1 MNSRTCVCIATA
13 VVCGWTLA
21 ASELSLAQ
29 EEAATRGTL
38 DEIITTARRVEE
50 SVQDTPVSV
59 AAYTA
64 EDLRDRMIF
73 STAQLD
79 DITPNLQF
87 TNMTTL
93 AGNNNSSVIVIRGV
107 GQIDP
112 TSSVDP
118 GVGLY
123 IDDVYMGQSIGA
135 TMDFRDIRTV
145 EVLRGPQGTLFGK
158 NSVGGAILL
167 ATVEPGDEFG
177 GEIRVGTGTD
187 SLADVFAAV
196 DVPFSE
202 TVKSRFSF
210 GMRKQDGYVTRLQTG
225 EDLGDTNVWTLT
237 GKFLFDVSDNF
248 QAKLQF
254 DYSEADEN
262 GNAMVFAASNEL
274 ATFQI
279 IASRDAG
286 CPGATFPPPGIPVP
300 MIDDDRCANDF
311 QNKGPYSNNGT
322 YPIESIMKN
331 TGFSLHLDWQ
341 LSDEWSLKSVTAA
354 RNLDWEGIRDA
365 DNTPLT
371 ILHTDYDSNGDQFS
385 QELRLQYS
393 ADRLT
398 GTAGVFYFQE
408 KITDIVY
415 VQLND
420 PAPGVQEDSDN
431 NITDNS
437 TWAVFTQWTF
447 DATDQL
453 SLTLGGRYT
462 EDTKASTPDQYN
474 YVNPDAKYLPV
485 QKYEKT
491 FDDFSLTA
499 SGAYHFSEQIMGY
512 LSYSEAFK
520 GGGWNSHF
528 NTCQILEPCATQLGL
543 VPGTPPYNNAV
554 AAAEAFALGIHSF
567 GPEEAATWEIGFKM
581 DLADNTLRLNA
592 AIFSTDYTDLQFTYR
607 SGVAPY
613 LANAGEASIDGAE
626 VEMTWLPTD
635 RWLVEAGIGVLDS
648 SVDSLREIA
657 GTGIGVAVGNKLPFT
672 PDLQY
677 NFGISYL
684 GTFSNGWTITPRIDY
699 SYRDKTYW
707 DANNTEEIAVNSEYN
722 LVNASLVVGPGEG
735 NWRARLAVTNL
746 TDEEYS
752 IGGNSSLTTGSGY
765 AEIGYARPR
774 QTYLMF
780 EYDF

>member
-1 MNSRTCVCIATA
+1 MKPAIFAYIVTGIASGWALVASVPVHAQSETA
-13 VVCGWTLA
+13 A
-21 ASELSLAQ
+21 
-29 EEAATRGTL
+29 RGTL
-38 DEIITTARRVEE
+38 DEIITTARRMEE

-64 EDLRDRMIF
+64 EDLRDRMVLR
-73 STAQLD
+73 SDQLAA
-79 DITPNLQF
+79 ITPNLQF

-158 NSVGGAILL
+158 NSVGGAVLL
-167 ATVEPGDEFG
+167 TTVDPGDEFG
-177 GEIRVGTGTD
+177 GEIRFGAGTD
-187 SLADVFAAV
+187 SLADIFAAV
-196 DVPFSE
+196 DIPFSE
-202 TVKSRFSF
+202 TVKSRFSI
-210 GMRKQDGYVTRLQTG
+210 GKRKQDGYVTRVQTG
-225 EDLGDTNVWTLT
+225 EDLGDTNVLTLT
-237 GKFLFDVSDNF
+237 GKILFDVSDQF
-248 QAKLQF
+248 TAKLQF
-254 DYSEADEN
+254 DYTEADEN
-262 GNAMVFAASNEL
+262 GNAMVFAAANEN
-274 ATFQI
+274 ATFMK

-286 CPGATFPPPGIPVP
+286 CPGANFPSPPVP
-300 MIDDDRCANDF
+300 MIDDDRCGNDL
-311 QNKGPYSNNGT
+311 QYRGPYANNGT
-322 YPIESIMKN
+322 YPIESVLKN
-331 TGFSLHLDWQ
+331 SGVSLHLHWQ
-341 LSDEWSLKSVTAA
+341 LSDELALKSITSA
-354 RNLDWEGIRDA
+354 RQLDWEGIRDA
-365 DNTPLT
+365 DNTPLS
-371 ILHTDYDSNGDQFS
+371 ILHTDYDSSGDQFS
-385 QELRLQYS
+385 QEFRLQYTT
-393 ADRLT
+393 DRLT

-437 TWAVFTQWTF
+437 TWAIFTQWTY
-447 DATDQL
+447 DATDRL

-462 EDTKASTPDQYN
+462 EDTKASTPDQFN
-474 YVNPDAKYLPV
+474 YINPDAKYLPV

-491 FDDFSLTA
+491 FDDFSFTA
-499 SGAYHFSEQIMGY
+499 SGAFHFTDQVMGY
-512 LSYSEAFK
+512 ISYSEAFK

-543 VPGTPPYNNAV
+543 VPGTPPYINAE
-554 AAAEAFALGIHSF
+554 AAAAAFALGIHSF
-567 GPEEAATWEIGFKM
+567 GPEEAATWEAGVKM

-635 RWLVEAGIGVLDS
+635 VWQIDAGVGILDS

-677 NFGISYL
+677 NLGISFV
-684 GTFSNGWTITPRIDY
+684 GAMSNGWTITPRIDLL
-699 SYRDKTYW
+699 YRDDVFW
-707 DANNTEEIAVNSEYN
+707 DANNTPEIAVDSSYS
-722 LVNASLVVGPGEG
+722 LVNFSLLVASDSSS
-735 NWRARLAVTNL
+735 WRARFAVTNL
-746 TDEEYS
+746 TDEAYS
-752 IGGNSSLTTGSGY
+752 VGGNSSLTTGSGY

>member
-1 MNSRTCVCIATA
+1 MKIRIPSYLVSAAACGFALTA
-13 VVCGWTLA
+13 SD
-21 ASELSLAQ
+21 ASWAQ
-29 EEAATRGTL
+29 EETAARGTL

-59 AAYTA
+59 AAFTA
-64 EDLRDRMIF
+64 DDLRDRMIL
-73 STAQLD
+73 SSNQLAQ
-79 DITPNLQF
+79 ITPNLQF

-123 IDDVYMGQSIGA
+123 IDDVYMGQSIGG

-167 ATVEPGDEFG
+167 TTVDPGEEFG
-177 GEIRVGTGTD
+177 GEIRFGAGTD
-187 SLADVFAAV
+187 NLADLFAAV
-196 DVPFSE
+196 DVPFSD

-210 GMRKQDGYVTRLQTG
+210 GIRQQDGYVTRIQTG
-225 EDLGDTNVWTLT
+225 EDLGDTDVMTLT
-237 GKFLFDVSDNF
+237 GKILFDISDRF
-248 QAKLQF
+248 TAKVQF
-254 DYSEADEN
+254 DYTETDEN
-262 GNAMVFAASNEL
+262 GNAMVFAASNEA

-286 CPGATFPPPGIPVP
+286 CPGAVFPPPGVPVP
-300 MIDDDRCANDF
+300 MIEDDRCANDF
-311 QNKGPYSNNGT
+311 QNKGPYANNGT
-322 YPIESIMKN
+322 YPIESKMTN
-331 TGFSLHLDWQ
+331 WGGSLHLDFE
-341 LSDEWSLKSVTAA
+341 LSEQWSLKSITAL
-354 RNLDWEGIRDA
+354 RTLDWEGIRDA
-365 DNTPLT
+365 DNTPLS
-371 ILHTDYDSNGDQFS
+371 ILHTDYDSEGDQFS
-385 QELRLQYS
+385 QEFRAQFTS
-393 ADRLT
+393 DRLN
-398 GTAGVFYFQE
+398 GTAGIFYFQE
-408 KITDIVY
+408 KITDLVY

-437 TWAVFTQWTF
+437 TWALFTQWTW
-447 DATDQL
+447 DATDRL
-453 SLTLGGRYT
+453 ALTVGGRYT
-462 EDTKASTPDQYN
+462 EDTKASIPDQFN
-474 YVNPDAKYLPV
+474 YINPDAKYLPV

-491 FDDFSLTA
+491 FDDFSFTA
-499 SGAYHFSEQIMGY
+499 SGAYSFTDQVMGY

-554 AAAEAFALGIHSF
+554 AAAAAFALGIHSF
-567 GPEEAATWEIGFKM
+567 GPEEAATWEVGLKM
-581 DLADNTLRLNA
+581 DLLDNTLRLNG
-592 AIFSTDYTDLQFTYR
+592 AIFTTDYTDLQFTYR

-626 VEMTWLPTD
+626 LEMTWLPTD
-635 RWLVEAGIGVLDS
+635 AWQIDAGVGVLDS

-672 PDLQY
+672 PELQY
-677 NFGISYL
+677 NLGISFIGAL
-684 GTFSNGWTITPRIDY
+684 GNGWTVTPRIDLL
-699 SYRDKTYW
+699 YRDDVYW
-707 DANNTEEIAVNSEYN
+707 DANNTEEIAVDSSYS
-722 LVNASLVVGPGEG
+722 LVNFALVVASDDS
-735 NWRARLAVTNL
+735 NWRARFAVTNL
-746 TDEEYS
+746 TDEQYS
-752 IGGNSSLTTGSGY
+752 VGGNSSLTTGSGY